1 MARTIKMLSDM
12 NTTMMEIERV
22 DRVDDRLMVTGIMMG
37 NFPTEIYIEPDD
49 LLAMVAMHLR
59 PSPLGFLLGLPYF
72 WLRRYWHREENR
84 NIGARVRGVL
94 VSALVALAQLLGL
107 AVFVLGLG
115 RLARLAWSLL

>member
-1 MARTIKMLSDM
+1 MPRTIKMLSDM

-22 DRVDDRLMVTGIMMG
+22 DRAEDRLRVTGIMMG
-37 NFPTEIYIEPDD
+37 NFPAEIYIEPDD

-72 WLRRYWHREENR
+72 WLRRYWQREENR
-84 NIGARVRGVL
+84 SLGARVRGVL

-107 AVFVLGLG
+107 AVFALGLM
-115 RLARLAWSLL
+115 RLAHLAGSLL